1 MLQYCVY
8 STKTIM
14 STLIENKNFVC
25 YNNLIHTERVILNE
39 STINPMLSL
48 QPTTSENV
56 QNIII
61 NEHLS
66 EKEMKLNNNKQDERI
81 TDGITT
87 PSFNIS
93 HKTIG
98 NGNWKYHIT
107 TITIVVRFNPNNKTI
122 LKTLL

>member
-8 STKTIM
+8 STKIVM
-14 STLIENKNFVC
+14 PTLIENKNFVR

-48 QPTTSENV
+48 QPTTRENV
-56 QNIII
+56 QNTII

-66 EKEMKLNNNKQDERI
+66 EKGMKLHNNEQDERI

-87 PSFNIS
+87 FSFDIS

-107 TITIVVRFNPNNKTI
+107 TITIVVRFNLNNKTI